1 MHAALPVA
9 TVIQLSCHRKGSLV
23 PKLIDHESRREE
35 IAAAAWRVIV
45 RDGVAG
51 ASVRSVAAE
60 AGLSVGSLRH
70 VFASQSQLLAFA
82 MKLVIDRAGERVR
95 RLPRAPSP
103 LESAEA
109 IAEELLPLDEDR
121 RLEMEVYLAL
131 FSASGADPN
140 LQETKQDAWRRVRTT
155 CRIIDQAV
163 GAEAKDRPERI
174 ETEVILLHAVI
185 DGLAS
190 HLVWQP
196 TELKPH
202 DARRALVEHLQQMQ
216 ARLSESSVGTPE
228 VPTQNW

>member
-1 MHAALPVA
+1 M
-9 TVIQLSCHRKGSLV
+9 

-131 FSASGADPN
+131 F
-140 LQETKQDAWRRVRTT
+140 
-155 CRIIDQAV
+155 
-163 GAEAKDRPERI
+163 
-174 ETEVILLHAVI
+174 
-185 DGLAS
+185 
-190 HLVWQP
+190 
-196 TELKPH
+196 
-202 DARRALVEHLQQMQ
+202 
-216 ARLSESSVGTPE
+216 
-228 VPTQNW
+228 